1 MYTFPD
7 WKIVLIDDE
16 EDILD
21 VMTISLED
29 SGCQVETAANGE
41 AELRLWEEILPQIV
55 VTDILMPKMD
65 GIQVLKIIKERFPDT
80 EVIVVTAFGDME
92 LAIQA
97 LQFDASDFIVKPIND
112 QALHLALKRTKN
124 RYAYKKQLRDY
135 TAFLE
140 KEKAQTAQELIR
152 TYSFQKNL
160 TESSMDGSGIGQKRK
175 QKLQ

>member
-1 MYTFPD
+1 
-7 WKIVLIDDE
+7 
-16 EDILD
+16 
-21 VMTISLED
+21 
-29 SGCQVETAANGE
+29 
-41 AELRLWEEILPQIV
+41 
-55 VTDILMPKMD
+55 MPKMD

-124 RYAYKKQLRDY
+124 RYAYRKQLRDY